1 MTDLSPR
8 RPLGAPGDRAAAR
21 RQLGRQRKAV
31 IVTVVLV
38 LLIAGGA
45 ATVAGLRNATLFFRN
60 ADEAIAARSELGDRR
75 FRLQGRVVP
84 ASVAVDGGVTVFE
97 VIHNCASVS
106 VRHTVDPP
114 DLFESP
120 WIPVVL
126 EGRWVAGD
134 VVTVSGA
141 DTHFFASDNML
152 VKHTNEYEAA
162 NADRLDDPAA
172 PPESFLDD
180 CPFEVPRL

>member
-8 RPLGAPGDRAAAR
+8 HPLPAEPDRAEA
-21 RQLGRQRKAV
+21 RQLLGRRRKAM
-31 IVTVVLV
+31 IGAFVVLLV
-38 LLIAGGA
+38 IAGGA

-60 ADEAIAARSELGDRR
+60 ADEAIAERVELGDRR

-84 ASVAVDGGVTVFE
+84 ASVAVDGGVTTFE
-97 VIHNCASVS
+97 VVHNCASVS
-106 VRHTVDPP
+106 VRHSVDPP

-134 VVTVSGA
+134 VVTVAGR
-141 DTHFFASDNML
+141 DTHFFSSDNML
-152 VKHTNEYEAA
+152 VKHTNEYVAA
-162 NADRLDDPAA
+162 NEDRLPDPNE
-172 PPESFLDD
+172 PPEGFLDD